1 MKNLEQ
7 PVEEFEAKGEVNGKV
22 YDDFNKDTIEQ
33 SIGTVKGT
41 DAEIKSNAGSEKL
54 GKFKDVES
62 LIKAYNSLQAEFT
75 KKSQRL
81 SELEDERKPHLQ
93 QEKINATID
102 ELFKKYS
109 IAEPFKEKL
118 KDNLANVDS
127 DDIEKVA
134 EQSLIRL
141 LADSFKTPEEM
152 ANNKEFLANYIFNN
166 NEVKE
171 AIIHEYLD
179 KLKTATNVKVATN
192 FNSSIPASPPKQVR
206 TISEAGS
213 IAKSI
218 IKKA

>member
-1 MKNLEQ
+1 VEQ
-7 PVEEFEAKGEVNGKV
+7 PVKEVEAKGEMNGKV
-22 YDDFNKDTIEQ
+22 YDDCDKDIAEQSVGTIER
-33 SIGTVKGT
+33 T
-41 DAEIKSNAGSEKL
+41 DAEIKSDTGSESL

-62 LIKAYNSLQAEFT
+62 LMKAYNSLQAEFT

-81 SELEDERKPHLQ
+81 SELEGERKPHLQ

-109 IAEPFKEKL
+109 IAEPFKAKL
-118 KDNLANVDS
+118 KDNLADLDS

-134 EQSLIRL
+134 EQNLIKL
-141 LADSFKTPEEM
+141 LAENFKTPEEM
-152 ANNKEFLANYIFNN
+152 VMDKEFLANFIFNN

-171 AIIHEYLD
+171 TIIKEYLD
-179 KLKTATNVKVATN
+179 KLKTAKNVKLATN
-192 FNSSIPASPPKQVR
+192 LNSSIPASPPKTVK

-218 IKKA
+218 IKKV